1 MYLVPLK
8 HLFSPPDDAL
18 QMMEWSCW
26 TSCVGIC
33 GWPVVLRR
41 EKTVA
46 GWGWLGLTGAGIGR
60 GNKNGETMVGNRKLT
75 ILYMSNRVKHHIC
88 AVYNIFMYNI
98 YNMYMYIYI
107 CTYTYD
113 QTIGKVDPNWEVDP
127 FKFVTIS
134 IPRVSMDYHPSPY
147 FNAILLCLFKPLFL
161 AASYRMG
168 PPFSIAWTVAVDVC
182 GWIWLGLW

>member
-8 HLFSPPDDAL
+8 HLFSPPWCASDDGVKL
-18 QMMEWSCW
+18 LDK
-26 TSCVGIC
+26 
-33 GWPVVLRR
+33 LRWDLR
-41 EKTVA
+41 VA
-46 GWGWLGLTGAGIGR
+46 SGPSAGKNCRWLGLTGAGIGR

-75 ILYMSNRVKHHIC
+75 MLYMSNRVKHHIC

-134 IPRVSMDYHPSPY
+134 IPRVSMDYHPPPY

>member
-1 MYLVPLK
+1 
-8 HLFSPPDDAL
+8 
-18 QMMEWSCW
+18 MEWSCW

-46 GWGWLGLTGAGIGR
+46 GWGWLGLGSEGVTKMVKQWWGIGSWP
-60 GNKNGETMVGNRKLT
+60 
-75 ILYMSNRVKHHIC
+75 Y
-88 AVYNIFMYNI
+88 
-98 YNMYMYIYI
+98 YI
-107 CTYTYD
+107 CQTESNITYVLYIIYLCIIYTICTCIYTYD

-134 IPRVSMDYHPSPY
+134 IPRVSMDYHPPPY